1 MAGPKIPWRPGRID
15 GFAVHATPDGRLPD
29 ATQGADHLRNI
40 FYRMGY
46 VKIYIYTTNLLRS
59 LTYFPVSMIR
69 KLSLYPVHMLSAAA
83 TLIVLAS
90 RDPGHSLLPL

>member
-15 GFAVHATPDGRLPD
+15 GFAAQATPDGRLPD

-46 VKIYIYTTNLLRS
+46 AKIQNFNLSFINLFF
-59 LTYFPVSMIR
+59 LVSMTR
-69 KLSLYPVHMLSAAA
+69 KL
-83 TLIVLAS
+83 
-90 RDPGHSLLPL
+90 